1 MVVLAARKTTFVLT
15 PLIFFNPL
23 PGATPIAPKK
33 EAAPTKPSP
42 KFEPLS
48 SAVVAWFASRGIT
61 EATLARNGVAQ
72 EVVWSPAHKDKRPCV
87 AFPYTRNGEIVNVK
101 YRTED
106 KHFTQVKGAEKIL
119 YGLDDVAGET
129 EIIFV
134 EGEMDKLSLEEA
146 GE

>member
-1 MVVLAARKTTFVLT
+1 M
-15 PLIFFNPL
+15 
-23 PGATPIAPKK
+23 
-33 EAAPTKPSP
+33 
-42 KFEPLS
+42 
-48 SAVVAWFASRGIT
+48 VAWFASRGIS
-61 EATLARNGVAQ
+61 EATLERNGVAQ
-72 EVVWSPAHKDKRPCV
+72 EVVWSPAHKERRPSI

-134 EGEMDKLSLEEA
+134 EGEMDKLALEEA
-146 GE
+146 GERRGGRGR